1 MCAVEVL
8 SLFLKPSPWGCERQE
23 GGEGPSEAWQA
34 VKYVSKENLEVN
46 LGFSSGSKLH
56 GSSRPIYL
64 TEVKFLYLYD
74 ECNYLIVLEYLHNIK
89 VFIVLNISE
98 A

>member
-1 MCAVEVL
+1 M
-8 SLFLKPSPWGCERQE
+8 
-23 GGEGPSEAWQA
+23 
-34 VKYVSKENLEVN
+34 SKENLEVN

-74 ECNYLIVLEYLHNIK
+74 ECNYLIVLECLHNIE